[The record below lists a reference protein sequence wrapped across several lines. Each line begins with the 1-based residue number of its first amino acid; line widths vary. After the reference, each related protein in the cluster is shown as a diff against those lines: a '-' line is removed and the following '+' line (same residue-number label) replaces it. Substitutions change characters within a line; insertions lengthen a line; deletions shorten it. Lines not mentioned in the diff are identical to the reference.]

1 MKYIAFLFM
10 VFISFSTSAWA
21 EDADARFHIRVYPTE
36 YNPRLS
42 VNDAMRLALP
52 TLWKRVVP
60 TQGLDKASRLKGRTS
75 LVLQFKADKRWVD
88 LVFNPV
94 QVQRYLAGFG
104 IAMVTQQPK
113 WDLSIQVQGFDQDDA
128 SLARELMDF
137 SYTMADKL
145 GFLLTPKGRKLQLS
159 FQPSADAYGQ
169 STISVDVQGAF
180 SADILAET
188 QQIPQA
194 YLSYQLQAWL
204 EDILLQIRD
213 AYSLGTLHFKD
224 TSKEMMITVEADLA
238 LTSEVALEEALVRQA
253 HVVSVTPVL
262 LQKMRR
268 QYRIVM
274 KDDDDSWVAS
284 WFSAYG
290 MQATRQPDGSESQWL
305 VQ

>member
-10 VFISFSTSAWA
+10 VFISFSTSGWA

-36 YNPRLS
+36 DNPRLS

-104 IAMVTQQPK
+104 IAMVNQQPK
-113 WDLSIQVQGFDQDDA
+113 WDLSIQVRGFDQDDA
-128 SLARELMDF
+128 SLARELMNF
-137 SYTMADKL
+137 SYTMADKQ

-169 STISVDVQGAF
+169 PMISVDVQGAF
-180 SADILAET
+180 STDILAET
-188 QQIPQA
+188 QQMPQA

-204 EDILLQIRD
+204 QDILLQIRD

-224 TSKEMMITVEADLA
+224 TSKEMMITIESDLP

-274 KDDDDSWVAS
+274 KDDDDSWVES

-290 MQATRQPDGSESQWL
+290 MQAIRQADGSESQWL

>member
-36 YNPRLS
+36 DNPRLS

-128 SLARELMDF
+128 SLARELMNF
-137 SYTMADKL
+137 SYTMADKR

-169 STISVDVQGAF
+169 PTISVDVQGAF

-188 QQIPQA
+188 QQTPQA

-274 KDDDDSWVAS
+274 KDDDDSWVES